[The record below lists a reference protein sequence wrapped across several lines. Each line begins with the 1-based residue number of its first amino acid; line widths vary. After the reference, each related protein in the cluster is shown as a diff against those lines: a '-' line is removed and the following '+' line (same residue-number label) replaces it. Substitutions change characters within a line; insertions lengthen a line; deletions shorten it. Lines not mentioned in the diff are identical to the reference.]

1 MTTKALTW
9 CLTLPAFSSCV
20 AISQPRK
27 SWAEAQGCL
36 QVFRKRWCVTP
47 AALPRFPCIV
57 SGFVREH
64 SEMRDCYFLISFI
77 FFYFF
82 GQVWCWME
90 TDALFRTWWGRK
102 TQLRV
107 NTLLVFIH
115 KYGIVQE
122 HQIHM
127 EHCDW
132 LLLMSFLCH
141 SEVIS
146 MSPTRWTDQL
156 SLFVCINSISQWHI
170 FRALLSFLSF
180 RGHLG
185 FFLINMHLSPPSLL
199 LSLNTGM

>member
-1 MTTKALTW
+1 MFDPTCFFLMCCHLPAKEELSWSSGLLTGFQEVMTCDSSCSPPLSMYCFW
-9 CLTLPAFSSCV
+9 ICLT
-20 AISQPRK
+20 
-27 SWAEAQGCL
+27 
-36 QVFRKRWCVTP
+36 
-47 AALPRFPCIV
+47 
-57 SGFVREH
+57 
-64 SEMRDCYFLISFI
+64 EMRDCYFLISFI

-132 LLLMSFLCH
+132 LLLMSFWCQ

-146 MSPTRWTDQL
+146 MSPSRWTDQL
-156 SLFVCINSISQWHI
+156 SLFLCINSISWWHN
-170 FRALLSFLSF
+170 FRALL
-180 RGHLG
+180 
-185 FFLINMHLSPPSLL
+185 
-199 LSLNTGM
+199 